1 MKAKTVRPTS
11 GGEVIGIVG
20 RAVVLIAVS
29 SFMFGT
35 IFWKAVD
42 IFDLFTEN
50 QFTGR
55 MRAFDV
61 EYWDAIRGA
70 AFVVA
75 TAALATAINNRIAML
90 LMGAKEEENE

>member
-1 MKAKTVRPTS
+1 MKNAVRS
-11 GGEVIGIVG
+11 GGRQVLENLARALVIV
-20 RAVVLIAVS
+20 AFS

-35 IFWKAVD
+35 IFWAAVD
-42 IFDLFTEN
+42 IFALYTEN

-70 AFVVA
+70 AFVIA
-75 TAALATAINNRIAML
+75 SAGLATAISNRV
-90 LMGAKEEENE
+90 AKLVVGTEDGESE